1 MQGSSLADISFE
13 RRSRR
18 GEVMMNRKF
27 VAILVTAFL
36 MLGAGWVQAAPEKEP
51 AKKQEPIKIGAL
63 FALSGPAA
71 AIGMPTKLVAEMVVA
86 KINKEGGINGRPLE
100 LVIGDT
106 ESDAAKAATI
116 AKKFIYQDK
125 VAAIIGPTRTDSG
138 MAVKKIVEEAGM
150 PTFMTVGGDPVIMG
164 GEKLGSFKYVF
175 KSPQRSSIAV
185 KKLYSYLKSKDIKTI
200 GLLTATDGFGK
211 DGLTWLEKLAPEYGL
226 EIVAKESFGPQD
238 TDMTAQLTKIKNAK
252 PQAIICWTIG
262 PAGAIV
268 SKNKA
273 QLGVDIPLFQC
284 HGLPDPKY
292 IELAGKAAEGDRMPS
307 TKLMAVDELPDSDPQ
322 KPVIKEF
329 IHLYKDVYHYDKQF
343 PINTHSGY
351 AWDAIMIVAD
361 GMKKA
366 GTDPAKLRDAI
377 EQTKGY
383 VGVSGIY
390 NITPEDHNGLGED
403 SMVIVQVKDG
413 KFVLAK

>member
-1 MQGSSLADISFE
+1 
-13 RRSRR
+13 
-18 GEVMMNRKF
+18 MNRKILAVLAAF
-27 VAILVTAFL
+27 ILVW
-36 MLGAGWVQAAPEKEP
+36 GAGWVQAAAEKGP
-51 AKKQEPIKIGAL
+51 AKNQEPIKIGAL

-71 AIGMPTKLVAEMVVA
+71 AIGMPTKLVAEMAVA
-86 KINKEGGINGRPLE
+86 KINKEGGINCRPLE

-116 AKKFIYQDK
+116 AKKFIFQDK

-185 KKLYSYLKSKDIKTI
+185 KRLFSFLKSKEIKTI
-200 GLLTATDGFGK
+200 GLITATDGFGK
-211 DGLTWLEKLAPEYGL
+211 DGLQWLEKLAPEYGL

-273 QLGVDIPLFQC
+273 QLGIDIPLFQC

-307 TKLMAVDELPDSDPQ
+307 TKLMAVNELPDTDPQ

-351 AWDAIMIVAD
+351 AWDAIMIVA
-361 GMKKA
+361 GAMKKA

-390 NITPEDHNGLGED
+390 NLTPEDHNGLGED
-403 SMVIVQVKDG
+403 SMVIVEVKDG